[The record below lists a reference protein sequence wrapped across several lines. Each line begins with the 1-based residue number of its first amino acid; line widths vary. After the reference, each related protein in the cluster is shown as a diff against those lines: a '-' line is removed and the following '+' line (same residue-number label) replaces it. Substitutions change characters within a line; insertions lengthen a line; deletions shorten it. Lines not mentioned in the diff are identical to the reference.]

1 MKLRK
6 QIKNRVVA
14 VAMLAVVLLSGFWS
28 LGVTNSYAIDK
39 TNRPFLD
46 SVYTYGSVDVENRS
60 YNLYNLSSFSGRT
73 VSFYQ
78 KNDNDFMFVI
88 GFISKDPSVFKCVET
103 DYSAGNKDEA
113 DKGKFSESTRTYNFD
128 NGSFV
133 YNGTTYYIGYRIE
146 HCYLKP
152 NPYYTYFGK
161 LGCLYN
167 VKSDDPEY
175 LVKKYYSLICD
186 YIANRVDPNIC
197 TITCEGDDIS
207 TDESTWPGNQDNPI
221 PDENIGTLVLK
232 KSKCYWVKDGSMDV
246 SQRVQWANKT
256 DTDFSLT
263 NNKYAITRIE
273 IKIGNRVTY
282 FGDVEHHGTGKKV
295 DNFGKVYPF
304 KYVIATDNPHDFSFK
319 DMLSASKTDLTKYN
333 AAMLEHEYDL
343 YFRVVCGTA
352 YGTSAEWHCG
362 NWTRYRVTDDPKQDG
377 KNESDNGHFNDNGEW
392 EKDKDTDV
400 DSGGIGNVDDKD
412 DVEDDFNNFKDSEN
426 WKDWLNKEGLDLDSA
441 KTFIDQVADV
451 PKMIGDLFSFFP
463 AWVKYS
469 FALGFALIP
478 VIIVIKFLRG

>member
-1 MKLRK
+1 MLRPYLFYTHKKGVTMKLRK
-6 QIKNRVVA
+6 QIKNRIVA
-14 VAMLAVVLLSGFWS
+14 VAMLAVVLFGSLSFAKPETAYAATYSYTQIESWRGAKGDVFTTTLNPVGAKDSKMFVTMNNSHTATDFFIIGGSEPFSISWS
-28 LGVTNSYAIDK
+28 KVKKGSTDVSNGKANCTGNVVIDGH
-39 TNRPFLD
+39 TYHYYHYG
-46 SVYTYGSVDVENRS
+46 YTYPAPSNGVNWYDFTWSGASGVYSYSEKKYSVDELVT
-60 YNLYNLSSFSGRT
+60 F
-73 VSFYQ
+73 
-78 KNDNDFMFVI
+78 
-88 GFISKDPSVFKCVET
+88 FIS
-103 DYSAGNKDEA
+103 
-113 DKGKFSESTRTYNFD
+113 
-128 NGSFV
+128 
-133 YNGTTYYIGYRIE
+133 
-146 HCYLKP
+146 
-152 NPYYTYFGK
+152 GK
-161 LGCLYN
+161 LP
-167 VKSDDPEY
+167 VD
-175 LVKKYYSLICD
+175 LVD
-186 YIANRVDPNIC
+186 V
-197 TITCEGDDIS
+197 TTTCNSS
-207 TDESTWPGNQDNPI
+207 TDQSAWQGSQDNPI

-256 DTDFSLT
+256 DTNFSLT

-273 IKIGNRVTY
+273 VKIGNRVTY

-377 KNESDNGHFNDNGEW
+377 KNESDNGHFNDKGEW

-412 DVEDDFNNFKDSEN
+412 DLEDDFNHFKDSEN

-463 AWVKYS
+463 DWVKYS
-469 FALGFALIP
+469 FALGFGLIP

>member
-1 MKLRK
+1 MK
-6 QIKNRVVA
+6 IKKKFLNRILA
-14 VAMLAVVLLSGFWS
+14 AGTLAVVLFCGFSFANPYVAYSATYSFTEINTWQGADATVGTTSLNPIGAKNSKMFVTLNKSHTSTDFYIVSETPFSVDWS
-28 LGVTNSYAIDK
+28 LVIKGSTDVSNGTSQYTGVVSIDGFAYYYYYSGHNYPDPTNG
-39 TNRPFLD
+39 TNWKDFTWSGASRAYFYSKSGGYSQSD
-46 SVYTYGSVDVENRS
+46 WVTY
-60 YNLYNLSSFSGRT
+60 
-73 VSFYQ
+73 
-78 KNDNDFMFVI
+78 FV
-88 GFISKDPSVFKCVET
+88 T
-103 DYSAGNKDEA
+103 
-113 DKGKFSESTRTYNFD
+113 GKFPEDVSDITISS
-128 NGSFV
+128 GS
-133 YNGTTYYIGYRIE
+133 
-146 HCYLKP
+146 
-152 NPYYTYFGK
+152 
-161 LGCLYN
+161 
-167 VKSDDPEY
+167 
-175 LVKKYYSLICD
+175 
-186 YIANRVDPNIC
+186 
-197 TITCEGDDIS
+197 S
-207 TDESTWPGNQDNPI
+207 TDESTWEGSSDNPI
-221 PDENIGTLVLK
+221 DEEDIGTLVLK
-232 KSKCYWVKDGSMDV
+232 RSKCYWIKDGSMDV

-256 DTDFSLT
+256 DTGFSLT

-273 IKIGNRVTY
+273 VKIGNRVTY
-282 FGDVEHHGTGKKV
+282 FGDIEHHGTGKKV

-362 NWTRYRVTDDPKQDG
+362 KWTRYRVTDDPKQDG

-412 DVEDDFNNFKDSEN
+412 DLEDDFNNFKDSEN

-441 KTFIDQVADV
+441 KSFIDQVADV

-463 AWVKYS
+463 DWVKYS